1 MLQTTS
7 TAIGNTHVDR
17 DSTFCFIAPIDLTT
31 IFRGYGPL
39 PAVVGTT
46 DQTGA
51 WDAAGQS
58 RTILLSDGSRAREEL
73 TNYSRPRHFS
83 YIVSGFRGTL
93 RFLTIRARGE
103 WHFEEQS
110 GGTSVRWVYTFE
122 ARSVFA
128 FPLLFAVIRPLWQA
142 YMRKVL
148 REALTQLEASA
159 SP

>member
-58 RTILLSDGSRAREEL
+58 RTFSSPTAVAHAKSLPITRDRGISLTSLAVSEERCVSSLSERVGSGISRSSPAALRCGGF
-73 TNYSRPRHFS
+73 TRSRPDRFS
-83 YIVSGFRGTL
+83 RSLFYSP
-93 RFLTIRARGE
+93 
-103 WHFEEQS
+103 S
-110 GGTSVRWVYTFE
+110 SVRCGRLTCAKYFE
-122 ARSVFA
+122 R
-128 FPLLFAVIRPLWQA
+128 L
-142 YMRKVL
+142 
-148 REALTQLEASA
+148 
-159 SP
+159 

>member
-17 DSTFCFIAPIDLTT
+17 DTTFCFIVPIDLTT

-58 RTILLSDGSRAREEL
+58 RTILSSPTAVAHAKSLPITRDRSISLTSLAVSRERCVSSLSERVESGISRSSPAALRCGGF
-73 TNYSRPRHFS
+73 TRSRPDRFS
-83 YIVSGFRGTL
+83 RSLFREQDAQQRRL
-93 RFLTIRARGE
+93 ASRG
-103 WHFEEQS
+103 
-110 GGTSVRWVYTFE
+110 RWLHSLD
-122 ARSVFA
+122 RC
-128 FPLLFAVIRPLWQA
+128 
-142 YMRKVL
+142 
-148 REALTQLEASA
+148 
-159 SP
+159 

>member
-17 DSTFCFIAPIDLTT
+17 DTTFCFIVPIDLTT

-58 RTILLSDGSRAREEL
+58 RTILSSPTAVAHAKSLPITRDRSISLTSLAVSRER
-73 TNYSRPRHFS
+73 SRPDRFS
-83 YIVSGFRGTL
+83 RSLFREQDAQQRRL
-93 RFLTIRARGE
+93 ASRG
-103 WHFEEQS
+103 
-110 GGTSVRWVYTFE
+110 RWLHSLD
-122 ARSVFA
+122 RC
-128 FPLLFAVIRPLWQA
+128 
-142 YMRKVL
+142 
-148 REALTQLEASA
+148 
-159 SP
+159 